1 MSLESIEAYDHFSIV
16 FGDGPNGVDIGLLV
30 DGVTAIDRGIG
41 NQWNNEYTRGLGRY
55 GKSWVRGSLGSKTI
69 SVEFVKDGDQLEL
82 AEFRRKL
89 ATALDCPKGPKKL
102 TFNDQPNTYYMAV
115 TDGTISLREDISMM
129 RATGVITFIVPD
141 GLLHAS
147 TITTLDAY
155 SDPDTGHVI
164 KKSDHVE
171 VLINNTSSVEV
182 YPKITIKHN
191 DENGWIGIANQNGVL
206 ELGSKTATAQGDAVL
221 SDSVSAITPLRI
233 KNGEQNQW
241 ALFNKEASIGETLI
255 SSPHDSNMNVRIG
268 EMVYESKNV
277 AFTVGSAITNTTA
290 GATKY
295 SVGPIPNKTQTYQNG
310 AKSKGFAAKLV
321 VTYISTDA
329 ASKTSVVH
337 ADLYIV
343 NVDRVMS
350 FTEWDINYTVKIG
363 DTAIN
368 HRSRPNMAPQ
378 YGGSWEVKVMS
389 NDYTVKHNVDGSASV
404 FVQGA
409 VNGNNQAYY
418 VPGYFQTTGTFE
430 LPNITTTVTNTTTA
444 GGYPIQNQ
452 TVAGLTWKASTL
464 PNSAYKWAG
473 SIATYTLPT
482 DTDGNIQTAKNFR
495 CDFNVKIWQKT
506 GGKTGRITVGF
517 LDKNDQIICAY
528 DIYKDDM
535 NGEDTT
541 VNFYTGKD
549 SISQSLTFGANN
561 GENDRTKPNIAFNNR
576 TGNASVTKEGSKV
589 TFTYADKPYSFNLSK
604 LENKECAKI
613 YISAGA
619 LYASRDL
626 NKMIDVMTIESISF
640 TNTNSQRYDNLPN
653 RYKDDTK
660 IVVDLYE
667 GEVML
672 YPDPKAE
679 IGQKAQSELVHG
691 SRFFSVPS
699 GTSYLR
705 IYVSSWSRSL
715 PDVSLEWQDM
725 WL

>member
-1 MSLESIEAYDHFSIV
+1 M
-16 FGDGPNGVDIGLLV
+16 
-30 DGVTAIDRGIG
+30 
-41 NQWNNEYTRGLGRY
+41 
-55 GKSWVRGSLGSKTI
+55 
-69 SVEFVKDGDQLEL
+69 
-82 AEFRRKL
+82 
-89 ATALDCPKGPKKL
+89 
-102 TFNDQPNTYYMAV
+102 
-115 TDGTISLREDISMM
+115 
-129 RATGVITFIVPD
+129 
-141 GLLHAS
+141 
-147 TITTLDAY
+147 
-155 SDPDTGHVI
+155 
-164 KKSDHVE
+164 
-171 VLINNTSSVEV
+171 
-182 YPKITIKHN
+182 
-191 DENGWIGIANQNGVL
+191 
-206 ELGSKTATAQGDAVL
+206 
-221 SDSVSAITPLRI
+221 
-233 KNGEQNQW
+233 
-241 ALFNKEASIGETLI
+241 
-255 SSPHDSNMNVRIG
+255 
-268 EMVYESKNV
+268 YESKNV
-277 AFTVGSAITNTTA
+277 AFTVGGAITKTTA
-290 GATKY
+290 GATNY
-295 SVGPIPNKTQTYQNG
+295 SVGAIPNKVQTYQNG

-321 VTYISTDA
+321 VTYKSTDA
-329 ASKTSVVH
+329 AKKTSVVH

-343 NVDRVMS
+343 NVDRTMS

-363 DTAIN
+363 DTTIN

-378 YGGSWEVKVMS
+378 YGGVWEAKVMS
-389 NDYTVKHNVDGSASV
+389 NDYTVKHKVDGSASV
-404 FVQGA
+404 FVQGTI
-409 VNGNNQAYY
+409 NGNNQAYY
-418 VPGYFQTTGTFE
+418 VPGYFQTTGTFT
-430 LPNITTTVTNTTTA
+430 LPKITTTATNTTTA

-473 SIATYTLPT
+473 SIATYTLPA

-495 CDFNVKIWQKT
+495 CDFNIKIWQKT

-528 DIYKDDM
+528 DISKDDM
-535 NGEDTT
+535 NGEDTK

-561 GENDRTKPNIAFNNR
+561 GENDRSKPNVAFNNR

-604 LENKECAKI
+604 LETKECAKI

-626 NKMIDVMTIESISF
+626 NKMLDVMTIESISF

-691 SRFFSVPS
+691 SRFFSIPS

-705 IYVSSWSRSL
+705 IYVSSWSMSL
-715 PDVSLEWQDM
+715 PDVSLEWQDR